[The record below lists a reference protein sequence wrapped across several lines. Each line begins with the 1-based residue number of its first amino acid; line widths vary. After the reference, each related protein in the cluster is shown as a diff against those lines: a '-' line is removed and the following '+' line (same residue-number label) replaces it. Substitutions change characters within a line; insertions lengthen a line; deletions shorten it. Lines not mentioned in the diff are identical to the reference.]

1 MPISIANTL
10 CGSVES
16 LLLNVLL
23 KLLPRAYQKIE
34 SHFFE
39 NRWFNFGNE
48 FLRRKNI
55 SGKKGKVIRLSA
67 Q

>member
-1 MPISIANTL
+1 MPISVANTL
-10 CGSVES
+10 CSSVES

-39 NRWFNFGNE
+39 DRWLNFGNE
-48 FLRRKNI
+48 FLRHRSI
-55 SGKKGKVIRLSA
+55 SEKRGKVIRLSA